1 MNVNLNAF
9 LDCRILVVG
18 DVMLDQYWH
27 GLTQRISPEA
37 PVPVVAVQQEEY
49 RLGGAANTA
58 LNTASLGAQT
68 TIIGIAGQDTNSGT
82 LCSLLEAAQIKPKLH
97 HDASL
102 HTITKLRVISQNQQ
116 LIRADFER
124 DIDAHCG
131 KKIVEL
137 SQASLANIDVLLL
150 SDYGKGTLSS
160 CSEIIEAARK
170 QGKTILVDPK
180 GTDFDKYRGA
190 TLLTPNLNEFET
202 IVGHCKTEA
211 QLIERAQKLTHE
223 LDLQALLVTRSEKG
237 MTLVTRGGITHHF
250 PTRAKEVYD
259 VTGAG
264 DTVIATLAVALG
276 SGLDMETAA
285 ALANIA
291 AGIVVGKL
299 GTAAITVP
307 DLKQA
312 LDRDDVLEKGV
323 LTEEQL
329 VIAVRQARE
338 NGSKIVFTNGCF
350 DILHAG
356 HVSYLDDAQNLGD
369 KLIVAVNSDQSV
381 KDLKGPGRPVNTLD
395 RRMIVLGALKAVD
408 WVVSF
413 SDQTPEALLEL
424 IKPDVLV
431 KGGDYE
437 LDQVVGAEFIQ
448 SYGGEVKVIAVQED
462 CSTTATINHII
473 NHP

>member
-27 GLTQRISPEA
+27 GLTKRISPEA

-58 LNTASLGAQT
+58 LNAASLGAQT
-68 TIIGIAGQDTNSGT
+68 TLIGIAGQDANSDT
-82 LCSLLEAAQIKPKLH
+82 LCGLLEAADIKPRLH
-97 HDASL
+97 HTASL
-102 HTITKLRVISQNQQ
+102 RTITKLRIISQHQQ
-116 LIRADFER
+116 LIRADFEGE
-124 DIDAHCG
+124 IDTNCG
-131 KKIVEL
+131 KTIVEL
-137 SQASLANIDVLLL
+137 SQASLDKVDVILL

-160 CSEIIEAARK
+160 CSDIIEAARQ
-170 QGKTILVDPK
+170 QGKTVLVDPK
-180 GTDFDKYRGA
+180 GTDFSKYRGA
-190 TLLTPNLNEFET
+190 TLLTPNLSEFET
-202 IVGHCKTEA
+202 IVGHCSTEA
-211 QLIERAQKLTHE
+211 QLIERAKNLTEE

-237 MTLVTRGGITHHF
+237 MTLVTRSGIAHHF

-276 SGLDMETAA
+276 AGMDMETSA

-312 LDRDDVLEKGV
+312 LDSDDVLEKGV

-329 VIAVRQARE
+329 IIAVRQARQ

-356 HVSYLDDAQNLGD
+356 HVSYLEDAQKLGD

-413 SDQTPEALLEL
+413 SDDTPEALLEL

-431 KGGDYE
+431 KGGDYA
-437 LDQVVGAEFIQ
+437 LDQVVGAEFIK

-462 CSTTATINHII
+462 CSTTATINHIM
-473 NHP
+473 NNP